1 MNFAYLVSLS
11 GPLFQEFELTD
22 SKYIDSWWKGLV
34 ICFWWGLF
42 RSLMPETISAKN
54 HLFLTSITSLKAC
67 SHCFE
72 IISILRCRC
81 FWNLNF
87 WTQSYPGHTHSPLYF
102 PSHTRTFPTH
112 ILLLMGGKSDRGCMT
127 FGFSSRNQD
136 FTSVRLHLRWAQMNG
151 LNLYDHRMEEVDPC
165 RCSKNSEGY
174 RRMKF
179 EEEWWSSVCNK
190 LYNSSVKWIIFVCL
204 SVFIFLTLEPFQG
217 TQIKGHRITEY
228 VLYFTYGFIHVVR
241 RKENC
246 YSLVIYIYMY
256 IYTS

>member
-1 MNFAYLVSLS
+1 MWNFVISKLEWEYCRKRKKKRVYPISWGHWWNINLTLQEGVTKQMSFAYLVSLS

-34 ICFWWGLF
+34 ICFQWGLF

-72 IISILRCRC
+72 IMSILRCRC
-81 FWNLNF
+81 FWNLHF

-136 FTSVRLHLRWAQMNG
+136 FTNVRLHLRWAQMNG
-151 LNLYDHRMEEVDPC
+151 LNL
-165 RCSKNSEGY
+165 
-174 RRMKF
+174 
-179 EEEWWSSVCNK
+179 
-190 LYNSSVKWIIFVCL
+190 
-204 SVFIFLTLEPFQG
+204 
-217 TQIKGHRITEY
+217 
-228 VLYFTYGFIHVVR
+228 
-241 RKENC
+241 
-246 YSLVIYIYMY
+246 
-256 IYTS
+256 